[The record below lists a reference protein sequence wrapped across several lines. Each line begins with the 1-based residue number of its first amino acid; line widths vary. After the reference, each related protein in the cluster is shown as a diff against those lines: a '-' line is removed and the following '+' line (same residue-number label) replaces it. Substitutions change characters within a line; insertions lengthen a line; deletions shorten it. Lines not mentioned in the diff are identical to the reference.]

1 MAFKLPQDVMRS
13 IEKSAP
19 AILKVEYQKI
29 IPQQFEKVKKQMI
42 SEFLS
47 HPITK
52 EIMNGPDTSNTSS
65 TLGGVSNLFAFIGFE
80 NNEDPLKPI
89 LELLNNV
96 SIKESA
102 ITKGTTIIYEINLP
116 TAQDIFNVTPMPW
129 ASGRSWA
136 KGIESGISGL
146 GNLIKSS
153 NLSSRSGKALQS
165 KNKIRG
171 GKYAP
176 VPYISN
182 FINKYKQQFSQ
193 LT

>member
-153 NLSSRSGKALQS
+153 NFSSRSGKALQS